1 MTEKTFNMDSFI
13 HAIILK
19 ASIDDVFKFI
29 ATPSGIVKWFIGKAK
44 YFYKDS
50 HIRLGNETAQ
60 KGDSFLWNWLNKEL
74 ELKGIITESD
84 ENKKFSFTF
93 SPLFLVTI
101 ELEKIDDS
109 KTRLT
114 LKQEYQESASKN
126 DFSYINCCTCWVF
139 FMTNL
144 KSVMENAT
152 DLREKETAD
161 EMMVNY

>member
-13 HAIILK
+13 HAIILN
-19 ASIDDVFKFI
+19 ASPEEVFEYV
-29 ATPSGIVKWFIGKAK
+29 ATSSGIVKWFIGKAK

-50 HIRLGNETAQ
+50 HIRLGNEKAQ
-60 KGDSFLWNWLNKEL
+60 KGDSFLWNWLNKDL
-74 ELKGIITESD
+74 ELKGVVTESTD
-84 ENKKFSFTF
+84 NKEFSFTF
-93 SPLFLVTI
+93 SPLFLVSI
-101 ELEKIDDS
+101 ELTGTDDN
-109 KTRLT
+109 KTRMT

-144 KSVMENAT
+144 KSVIEHGI
-152 DLREKETAD
+152 DLREKEAVD

>member
-19 ASIDDVFKFI
+19 ASADDVFKFI

-50 HIRLGNETAQ
+50 HIRLGNEIAQ

-74 ELKGIITESD
+74 ELKGIITGSD

-93 SPLFLVTI
+93 SPFFLVTI
-101 ELEKIDDS
+101 ELAKIDDN

-114 LKQEYQESASKN
+114 LKQEYQESATRN

-144 KSVMENAT
+144 KSVIENGI